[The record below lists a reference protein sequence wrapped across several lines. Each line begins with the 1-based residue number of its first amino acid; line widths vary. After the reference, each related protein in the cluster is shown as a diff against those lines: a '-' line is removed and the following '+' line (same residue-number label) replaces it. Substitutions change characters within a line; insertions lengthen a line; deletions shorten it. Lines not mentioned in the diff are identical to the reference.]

1 MIAAVGSAARPA
13 CSRTLPRSRSW
24 PAWARSARQAD
35 MTGSISAHRASDRS
49 VGYVRLGVMTRIYSA
64 SYRETAGR
72 ARDDF
77 VTQRQ
82 TVIPGD
88 QMPSQTKIV
97 RGNLAVARQQPQ

>member
-1 MIAAVGSAARPA
+1 
-13 CSRTLPRSRSW
+13 
-24 PAWARSARQAD
+24 
-35 MTGSISAHRASDRS
+35 
-49 VGYVRLGVMTRIYSA
+49 VRLGVMTRIYSA

-88 QMPSQTKIV
+88 QMPS
-97 RGNLAVARQQPQ
+97 